1 MAVLFVDQL
10 TVIDCAVLDA
20 QRGLLGESW
29 IVDLELEGDLDAQS
43 MVLDFSEVKRRIKRA
58 IDAGPDHTLLVARD
72 MPGVVFTQD
81 GDRVQLTAA
90 TEIGAIT
97 LSAPACSVTL
107 LEADA
112 VTAEALMHHCETL
125 IRAVVPVSVRHVGL
139 CLRTEAI
146 HGAQYQYV
154 HGLKK
159 HNGACQRI
167 AHGHRSRIVVEA
179 AGMRVPELEAAL
191 AERLA
196 DRYIVSRDDLVRISP
211 EGALTTAYAAP
222 EGHFQLQLPAG
233 RCVVIDSDSTVEC
246 LADWL
251 LGEAL
256 RLTPERPLRIRAFE
270 GVNKGAVA
278 VTTPVDAADAPSG

>member
-29 IVDLELEGDLDAQS
+29 IVDLELAGDLDAQS

-58 IDAGPDHTLLVARD
+58 IDAGPDHTLLVARH
-72 MPGVVFTQD
+72 MPGVVLAQD
-81 GDRVQLTAA
+81 GEQVHLSAVTG
-90 TEIGAIT
+90 IGAIT
-97 LSAPACSVTL
+97 LSAPTCSVTVL
-107 LEADA
+107 DADA
-112 VTAEALMHHCETL
+112 VSPHALMRHCEAL
-125 IRAVVPVSVRHVGL
+125 IRAVVPASVQHIGL
-139 CLRTEAI
+139 HLRTEAI
-146 HGAQYQYV
+146 EGAQYQYV

-159 HNGACQRI
+159 HDGACQRI

-179 AGMRVPELEAAL
+179 AGVRAPELEATL
-191 AERLA
+191 AARLA
-196 DRYIVSRDDLVRISP
+196 DRYIVSRDDIVTVSA

-222 EGHFQLQLPAG
+222 EGHFELQLPVG

-256 RLTPERPLRIRAFE
+256 ALTSARPLRVRAFE
-270 GVNKGAVA
+270 GVNKGAL
-278 VTTPVDAADAPSG
+278 AAA